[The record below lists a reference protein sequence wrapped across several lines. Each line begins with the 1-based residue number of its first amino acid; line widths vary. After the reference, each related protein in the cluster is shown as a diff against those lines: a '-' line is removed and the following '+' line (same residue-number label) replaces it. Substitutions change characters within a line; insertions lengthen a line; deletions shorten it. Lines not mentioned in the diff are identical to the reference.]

1 MRKYAAILL
10 SALFLLVV
18 SCGAKTKSELKAEAK
33 LHEEYTVNDNYQAVY
48 KRVVDKFVECSD
60 GWAQYLQRDLYAELR
75 EGEMFMFGAGGDGY
89 VFLVNIK
96 SVEPTSTHVSSY
108 SKITSGYYPLFMQ
121 MVRMGAY
128 NQNGCPK

>member
-1 MRKYAAILL
+1 MRKLWVVLAVVGV
-10 SALFLLVV
+10 LVAG
-18 SCGAKTKSELKAEAK
+18 CGAKTKTELIAEAK
-33 LHEEYTVNDNYQAVY
+33 LHEGYMVEDNYQAVY
-48 KRVVDKFVECSD
+48 KRVVDKFMECSD
-60 GWAQYLQRDLYAELR
+60 GWAQYLQRDLYTDLG

-96 SVEPTSTHVSSY
+96 SAEPTLTNVSSY

>member
-1 MRKYAAILL
+1 MRKLWVVLAVVGV
-10 SALFLLVV
+10 LVAG
-18 SCGAKTKSELKAEAK
+18 CGAKTKPELKAEAK
-33 LHEEYTVNDNYQAVY
+33 LHEEFTVNDNYQAVY

-60 GWAQYLQRDLYAELR
+60 GWAQYLQRDLYTDLG

-89 VFLVNIK
+89 VFLVNMK
-96 SVEPTSTHVSSY
+96 SAEQKLTNVSSY
-108 SKITSGYYPLFMQ
+108 SKIASGYYPLFMQ